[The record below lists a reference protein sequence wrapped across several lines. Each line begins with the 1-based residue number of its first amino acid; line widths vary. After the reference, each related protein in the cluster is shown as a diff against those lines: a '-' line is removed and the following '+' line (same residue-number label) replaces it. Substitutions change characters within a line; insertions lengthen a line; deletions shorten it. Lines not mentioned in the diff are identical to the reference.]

1 MPHVLAPSYS
11 LAPRAFIAADR
22 PEALATEAESSG
34 FQIGWT
40 CPADA
45 LPTRAA
51 MPPADVVIVDAGPAG
66 DDLLDAIDD
75 LLDHRMPVVVR
86 YGEDEWE
93 RVAGRLGGSEAVL
106 IGGSNA
112 GELAG
117 ALTLLRLAPSDRLQD
132 TAATP
137 DAIRLQLLA
146 DQVSRIARTLAEMTD
161 GGPAL
166 GRRGG
171 LRSPVDSFGLERNVM
186 TTDAPVTAKAVRAV
200 IAERRLRDE
209 FLDPELFGE
218 PAWDMLLDLYAA
230 RLEHTQVSVSSLCI
244 AAAVP
249 STTAL
254 RWLRTLTMSGL
265 VSRRSDPHDK
275 RRVFIELGDGVTNGM
290 NGYFRALAQ

>member
-1 MPHVLAPSYS
+1 MLQATALSYS
-11 LAPRAFIAADR
+11 LAPRALMAAD
-22 PEALATEAESSG
+22 ALESLVTEAESSG

-40 CPADA
+40 CRLDA
-45 LPTRAA
+45 LPARSA
-51 MPPADVVIVDAGPAG
+51 MPPADVVIVDAGAA
-66 DDLLDAIDD
+66 DDELLAAIEDLLDD
-75 LLDHRMPVVVR
+75 RVPVVVR
-86 YGEDEWE
+86 YPEEVWE

-106 IGGSNA
+106 IGGAFA

-117 ALTLLRLAPSDRLQD
+117 ALTLLRLSPRDRLQD

-209 FLDPELFGE
+209 FLDPQLFGE

-265 VSRRSDPHDK
+265 VARRSDPHDK
-275 RRVFIELGDGVTNGM
+275 RRIFIELGDDATAGM
-290 NGYFRALAQ
+290 NGYFRTLSQ